1 MRNTELRDKYKYINK
16 FLSDKEM
23 KEIVSSKEYKTKR
36 GRTGN
41 MDILFYILKPENED
55 DKEVYVCIQGVFFEH
70 EIPSNI
76 SF

>member
-1 MRNTELRDKYKYINK
+1 MRNIDLREKYVNK
-16 FLSDKEM
+16 PLSDREI
-23 KEIVSSKEYKTKR
+23 KEIISSKRYKNKR

-41 MDILFYILKPENED
+41 SDILFYILEPKSED

-70 EIPSNI
+70 EVPSNI

>member
-1 MRNTELRDKYKYINK
+1 MRNIDLREKYVNKY
-16 FLSDKEM
+16 LSDKEM
-23 KEIVSSKEYKTKR
+23 KEIISSKRYKNKR

-41 MDILFYILKPENED
+41 SDILFYILEPEHED